1 MRRAVLLALLL
12 VPIALSA
19 QQTQQSPEPPLLEQ
33 QPIPG
38 PTFRTGVDVVM
49 VDVGVSDAKGRPV
62 TDLRAPE
69 FIVKIDG
76 QVRRVVSA
84 EHVRIDVE
92 AAKKEAA
99 SRTETFFT
107 SNQTPPSGRLI
118 VIAVDQSNIRP
129 VAARPL
135 LATAGKFLDRLSPA
149 DRVAFVAFPPPGP
162 RIDFTDNYVRIRE
175 AMSNVPGSQQQ
186 HEGRF
191 NIGIWEARQMIDARD
206 EATRRTVVLR
216 ECGLLNGFE
225 LERCE
230 REIELEAADQVAT
243 QRQLT
248 AIALNG
254 LRDLL
259 IDLTLIEGQKSLI
272 LLSERLILDGL
283 GTSDLDDIVRLAA
296 IGHVSINVL
305 LMDVPRFDV
314 TQSQLPPSATAD
326 RELEVRGL
334 ENLAAMSRGALF
346 RIIGSGDN
354 AFERLSSEL
363 SAYYLLGV
371 EQGPGDRDG
380 KRHRIDVEVKRRG
393 VTLRSRRA
401 FVLSTAQAA
410 RKTTQDRLVDAL
422 RTPFGMSELPM
433 RLTSFSYQD
442 PTSSKVR
449 VVLSTEIGQAG
460 AKPAE
465 YTVGFVLID
474 REGRVVAS
482 SSDKRKLEPGDG
494 RDAPLAYITA
504 AAVDPGVYS
513 ARFAAVDPEGR
524 RGSVVRQ
531 VNAWKMAGEEF
542 AVSDLIVGGM
552 PKTDEQLRPMVEP
565 RVHDGRIAAYVEV
578 YAKTPAT
585 FDNTAVSV
593 EVADDEDGPAL
604 IATPAQLAQPAGASQ
619 ASGSQT
625 SGSQT
630 STRMA
635 QALVPARMLPPGR
648 YVARVQI
655 TRDGKPAGVLARP
668 FILAP
673 MPGGALEPGGFV
685 RVPSNLINSI
695 PKFDRDAML
704 KPDLV
709 ASMLTAVE
717 RMSPAA
723 KDAMVQAR
731 AGRYG
736 AAALEALGAGDQPAA
751 MFLRGLDH
759 FTKGQ
764 LDQAATQF
772 QNAAGPR
779 REFFPAAFYLG
790 ACFAA
795 VGRDQEA
802 AGVWQLAIGTETRP
816 PVIYSMFADAR
827 MRTGQPTSV
836 IDVLRPVVEREPG
849 NDELTRR
856 LAVAY
861 LITGRFAEAL
871 PLLDRYLTRNPTDA
885 DVLFSAVMAQYEV
898 TTHAKVPLSDLERAK
913 LTRYAKAYKGP
924 QQALIAKYLSA
935 MQAK

>member
-1 MRRAVLLALLL
+1 MIALYSLLLASGLSIYWVIVLFGLFVAGTMFLVQAIRYQSRPEKKKTQLL
-12 VPIALSA
+12 
-19 QQTQQSPEPPLLEQ
+19 
-33 QPIPG
+33 G
-38 PTFRTGVDVVM
+38 TGVDVVM

-107 SNQTPPSGRLI
+107 SNQTPPNGRMI
-118 VIAVDQSNIRP
+118 IIAVDQSNIRP
-129 VAARPL
+129 GAARPL
-135 LATAGKFLDRLSPA
+135 LASAGKFLDRLSPA
-149 DRVAFVAFPPPGP
+149 DRVAFVAYPPPGP

-175 AMSNVPGSQQQ
+175 AMALVPGNQQ
-186 HEGRF
+186 HHEGKF
-191 NIGIWEARQMIDARD
+191 NIGIWEARQIIDARD
-206 EATRRTVVLR
+206 EAARRIVVLR
-216 ECGLLNGFE
+216 ECTLLAGFE

-243 QRQLT
+243 QRQFT

-259 IDLTLIEGQKSLI
+259 LDLTLIEGQKSLI
-272 LLSERLILDGL
+272 LLSERLILDGM
-283 GTSDLDDIVRLAA
+283 GTTELDDIVRLAA

-334 ENLAAMSRGALF
+334 ENLAALSRGSLF

-380 KRHRIDVEVKRRG
+380 KRHRIDIEVKRRG

-401 FVLSTAQAA
+401 FVLSTAAA
-410 RKTTQDRLVDAL
+410 AKKTTQDRLVDAL

-482 SSDKRKLEPGDG
+482 SSDKRRLEPGDG
-494 RDAPLAYITA
+494 REAPLAYITA

-542 AVSDLIVGGM
+542 AVSDLIVGDM
-552 PKTDEQLRPMVEP
+552 PKTDEQLRPQVEP
-565 RVHDGRIAAYVEV
+565 RVHEGRIAAYVEV
-578 YAKTPAT
+578 YAKTPTT
-585 FDNTAVSV
+585 FDNTAVSI

-604 IATPAQLAQPAGASQ
+604 IATPAQLAQPA
-619 ASGSQT
+619 SGSQPT
-625 SGSQT
+625 
-630 STRMA
+630 TRMA
-635 QALVPARMLPPGR
+635 QGLVPARMLPPGR

-673 MPGGALEPGGFV
+673 TPGGALEPGGFV
-685 RVPSNLINSI
+685 RVPSNLIASI
-695 PKFDRDAML
+695 PKFDREAML
-704 KPDLV
+704 KPDV
-709 ASMLTAVE
+709 IASMLAAVE

-723 KDAMVQAR
+723 KDAIVQAR

-795 VGRDQEA
+795 AGRDQDA
-802 AGVWQLAIGTETRP
+802 AGVWQLAIGTEARP
-816 PVIYSMFADAR
+816 PAIYTMFADAR

-849 NDELTRR
+849 NDDLTRR

-871 PLLDRYLTRNPTDA
+871 PLLDRYLTRNPSDA

-924 QQALIAKYLSA
+924 QQALIAKYLSS